1 MRSHPR
7 TTVGLSVFF
16 ILAWCPVAA
25 VAIRYIREADFNK
38 VEVGDSYGTVL
49 QKMGN
54 PSKIDVQGE
63 AFPPYTSHPCSSPC
77 VKRLWYENR
86 LMLDLE
92 AWSVSIDS
100 SGKVVDKYQWMSP

>member
-1 MRSHPR
+1 MRFNGS
-7 TTVGLSVFF
+7 
-16 ILAWCPVAA
+16 AA
-25 VAIRYIREADFNK
+25 VGILIALLLPCWAVTGVATRYVREADFNTVK
-38 VEVGDSYGTVL
+38 AGDSYGAVL

-54 PSKIDVQGE
+54 PSSIDAQGE
-63 AFPPYTSHPCSSPC
+63 TLLRYTPEPCLAPC

-92 AWSVSIDS
+92 AWSISVDS